1 MSGTTGVV
9 VWVVL
14 ALVLVALETVTVAF
28 IGIYLAVG
36 ALCAAV
42 VAALDGALWLQLV
55 VFAVVSASTLYLT
68 RPALRSRFI
77 NAPLVPS
84 NVPALVGRRGVVVVA
99 IPAGTGRRGQVQ
111 VGDRGLERRST
122 EETPS
127 RSGRRSRSWRSR
139 GRGPR
144 PARRRRLTTVSA

>member
-1 MSGTTGVV
+1 MTGTTAVV

-14 ALVLVALETVTVAF
+14 ALALVAVETFTVAF

-42 VAALDGALWLQLV
+42 VAAFDGALWLQLV
-55 VFAVVSASTLYLT
+55 VFAVVSAATLYLT
-68 RPALRSRFI
+68 RPALRSRFV

-99 IPAGTGRRGQVQ
+99 IPAGTGGRGQVR
-111 VGDRGLERRST
+111 VGTEDWSARST
-122 EETPS
+122 DEATVAVGVTVEVVS
-127 RSGRRSRSWRSR
+127 IEGVAVIV
-139 GRGPR
+139 R
-144 PARRRRLTTVSA
+144 PISA

>member
-9 VWVVL
+9 FWVVV

-28 IGIYLAVG
+28 IGIYLAAG

-42 VAALDGALWLQLV
+42 VAAFDGALWLQLV

-68 RPALRSRFI
+68 RPALRSRFV

-84 NVPALVGRRGVVVVA
+84 NVPALVGRRGVVVIA
-99 IPAGTGRRGQVQ
+99 IPAGTGGRGQVRI
-111 VGDRGLERRST
+111 GTEDWSARST
-122 EETPS
+122 EETPIEVGVTVEVVS
-127 RSGRRSRSWRSR
+127 IEGVAALV
-139 GRGPR
+139 R
-144 PARRRRLTTVSA
+144 PVDGS

>member
-14 ALVLVALETVTVAF
+14 ALILIALETVTVAF
-28 IGIYLAVG
+28 IGIYLGVG
-36 ALCAAV
+36 ALCAAI

-55 VFAVVSASTLYLT
+55 VFAVVSAATLYLT
-68 RPALRSRFI
+68 RPALRSRFV

-99 IPAGTGRRGQVQ
+99 IPAGTGGRGQVRIGTEDWSARSAGEEAIATGET
-111 VGDRGLERRST
+111 VEVVAIEGVAAIVRR
-122 EETPS
+122 
-127 RSGRRSRSWRSR
+127 
-139 GRGPR
+139 
-144 PARRRRLTTVSA
+144 TTVA